1 MYTVCV
7 RGGEGK
13 NYLTLFKLTAHE
25 IIFVFQNI
33 LETTVPE
40 KIICEMLL
48 YSSVYYS
55 LLTVS
60 FSVIPQNFRSAVLL
74 PEMWTL
80 QKSGILCMEY
90 NSVPEVETFCAPTT
104 FT

>member
-60 FSVIPQNFRSAVLL
+60 FSVIPQNFRPAVLL
-74 PEMWTL
+74 PEM
-80 QKSGILCMEY
+80 
-90 NSVPEVETFCAPTT
+90 
-104 FT
+104 